1 MYVYDQKA
9 KKSLN
14 VYASRDIKMV
24 VFFVFVCWRD
34 LKKLPSMGNY
44 NLKRDNLVN
53 LKLINTNYL

>member
-1 MYVYDQKA
+1 MYMHLAILKWW
-9 KKSLN
+9 
-14 VYASRDIKMV
+14 
-24 VFFVFVCWRD
+24 FFRFCLLAG